1 MLLLLAE
8 VYLLADRV
16 AEGAEV
22 AARALA
28 HFRQQGER
36 GHVAHALRVLGDIT
50 ARQGPADAVK
60 AEEYYEEATGL
71 ADELGMRP
79 LRARC
84 TLSLARLL
92 GRTGRPGRARPAFQL
107 ACAGFRDLGMSAD
120 LARAEA
126 ELAALT

>member
-1 MLLLLAE
+1 M
-8 VYLLADRV
+8 
-16 AEGAEV
+16 
-22 AARALA
+22 
-28 HFRQQGER
+28 
-36 GHVAHALRVLGDIT
+36 
-50 ARQGPADAVK
+50 
-60 AEEYYEEATGL
+60 